1 MLSGDS
7 TAIWN
12 HVQTASIIISFAV
25 HVAATNELLMETHRR
40 ELNILE
46 DVTSGFFLLDYLAR
60 LWTCQE
66 RRRFAR
72 FTPLQARLRFAASWE
87 ALVMAA
93 SCVPVLSEV
102 SEYSSWLTLP
112 RILLLFRASR
122 WRAAVSTAKRV
133 VFVNRDILYTSL
145 ALVSLTILA
154 SATLLNASCAPD
166 ETCAKENGI
175 HDLPSATYVATM
187 MLTGQASPEGGQHV
201 LSFRAVTLLTAF
213 LSVPFFAVPA
223 AMLTWGFEGEAQ
235 RLAQRE
241 AHRLARRESYAA
253 DAIRELESSESS
265 EDEEYED
272 YIKGLGGEGED
283 EEAKEAAG
291 VKALA
296 FFEAMAAKSGVDAF
310 ASVDAASKGGST
322 STSTTS
328 TKSPS
333 SSKDCSVLFEAHSLA
348 RTLRRGTQ
356 AAARTRQRRRDA
368 LELLTSLAEEF
379 DEGLAS
385 DQAVALERRLR
396 AFARAISDQSE
407 AEKSE
412 AILVDSTGGGG
423 AELEARV
430 EAMQNE
436 LTALRRTTVSG
447 LAELKAAIGE
457 LAKQLPTTK

>member
-7 TAIWN
+7 TPIWN

-25 HVAATNELLMETHRR
+25 HVAATNELLMEAHRR

-241 AHRLARRESYAA
+241 AHRLARRESYTA

-310 ASVDAASKGGST
+310 ASADAASKGDST
-322 STSTTS
+322 ST
-328 TKSPS
+328 
-333 SSKDCSVLFEAHSLA
+333 SKDCSVLFEAHSLA

-396 AFARAISDQSE
+396 AFARAISDQPE
-407 AEKSE
+407 AEKNE
-412 AILVDSTGGGG
+412 AVLVNSTGGGG

-457 LAKQLPTTK
+457 LAKQLPATK